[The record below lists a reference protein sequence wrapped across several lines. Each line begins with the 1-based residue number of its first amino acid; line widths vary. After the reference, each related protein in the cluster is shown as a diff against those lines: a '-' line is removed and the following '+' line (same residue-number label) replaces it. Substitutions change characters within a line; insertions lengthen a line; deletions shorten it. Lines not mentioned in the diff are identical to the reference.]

1 MKQLHFPHLFE
12 LVSRWYVFIFL
23 NIYGLGKIMGGQF
36 YRRGE
41 LPEEIAL
48 LPIGQASGFDIAWT
62 FMGYSSLYI
71 FFVGSS
77 QILGACLLL
86 WERTKLLGVAI
97 LVPIMVNVVVFDI
110 IFLEP
115 KGALVNA
122 SLYLL
127 MLLYILFFNRKR
139 VTQAIKALTT
149 PSVREPEARKS
160 KLIRVGTVLLI
171 MAVLFV
177 IDQFFVTFVGH

>member
-1 MKQLHFPHLFE
+1 MKQIHFPKIFE
-12 LVSRWYVFIFL
+12 LVSSWYVFIFL

-36 YRRGE
+36 YRRGA

-48 LPIGQASGFDIAWT
+48 LPLGEASGFDIAWT

-71 FFVGSS
+71 FFVGGS
-77 QILGACLLL
+77 QILGAWLLL
-86 WERTKLLGVAI
+86 WERTKLIGVAI
-97 LVPIMVNVVVFDI
+97 LIPIMVNVVVFDI

-127 MLLYILFFNRKR
+127 MLLYILYFNRER
-139 VTQAIKALTT
+139 VMQALQVLTA
-149 PSVREPEARKS
+149 PYLRETEERKS
-160 KLIRVGTVLLI
+160 KLIRLGAALLI
-171 MAVLFV
+171 MAIIFG